1 MVRGRDLIERGYP
14 TGKIVGLALEAAER
28 ASANDS
34 SPLEDL
40 VAVRDAPEAFLDDPR
55 YAEVAREWLRLRGA
69 ERTEG
74 EGDDALRDEPLPFQ
88 VFGEEMIEEGARRQM
103 RDAMRL
109 PVSVGGAL
117 MPDSHQGYGLPIGGV
132 LATEGVVIPYAVGV
146 DIAPLRGDT
155 LIPTLDGRSYPIREL
170 CESEEQFG
178 VWSCEPDGRVVAA
191 KARAF
196 RTQRDAPLVR
206 VTLDNGRAVECT
218 PDHRFMQR
226 DGVYVEAGQL
236 APGTSLMPFH
246 CRRDKEG
253 YMRVQQ
259 NHSGTLRPA
268 HWIVARSGL
277 LGRIPRF
284 EGQRTVIHRKNF
296 DEADNRPENL
306 QFMGGKDHSRHHL
319 SLAER
324 NIHWRSE
331 EFERKRIAALSA
343 KRLTPEGMAEYCM
356 RAENLKAYWAER
368 PEEFQELLER
378 VSKNNRTP
386 ERRAQS
392 AQIGARVYECG
403 ICGQQFKSV
412 IALASHHRWKHPDRR
427 WEETYVN
434 IYNHKVATVE
444 RLSESEDVYCLE
456 VPEHH
461 NFAVSAGVF
470 VHNCRMRM
478 TVFDVSEHVI
488 GQRRTALAEALLRNT
503 NFGAGGKYKPGRRG
517 AEHEVLDDPTW
528 EASPFLRKLKDTAH
542 AQLGTS
548 GSGNHFVEWGAFE
561 ALEDL
566 ALPSGGTVRR
576 GERRLALLSHSGSRG
591 VGARIADRYTKIAK
605 SKHPSLEG
613 NAADLAWLSLSS
625 EEGAEYWLS
634 MNLAGR
640 FAAANHAVIHE
651 KLSRALS
658 EVLGGEEKEAVSWEN
673 HHNFSWRE
681 AVRDRS
687 GGEREV
693 IVHRKGATPAGPG
706 VMGVIPG
713 SMGDAGYVVRGK
725 GNAHSLNSA
734 SHGAGRLMSRRRAF
748 ETISDEDL
756 KAYLERKGVTLIGGS
771 RDEAPQA
778 YKRIEEVLAAQADL
792 VDLVGSFTPA
802 IVRMDEAAK
811 PRWMKNKKR

>member
-28 ASANDS
+28 ASASANDS

-40 VAVRDAPEAFLDDPR
+40 VAVRDAPEAFLEDPR

-74 EGDDALRDEPLPFQ
+74 EGDDALRDEPLPFE

-146 DIAPLRGDT
+146 DIAPLRGNT
-155 LIPTLDGRSYPIREL
+155 PIPTLDGRTYPIKEL
-170 CESEEQFG
+170 CEREEEFG

-196 RTQRDAPLVR
+196 RTERDAPMVR
-206 VTLDNGRAVECT
+206 VTLGNGRMVECT
-218 PDHRFMQR
+218 PDHRFMLR
-226 DGVYVEAGQL
+226 NGAYVEAGKL
-236 APGTSLMPFH
+236 VPGTSLMPFH
-246 CRRDKEG
+246 SGADKEG

-259 NHSGTLRPA
+259 NYSGALLRVNPY
-268 HWIVARSGL
+268 
-277 LGRIPRF
+277 
-284 EGQRTVIHRKNF
+284 
-296 DEADNRPENL
+296 NR
-306 QFMGGKDHSRHHL
+306 
-319 SLAER
+319 
-324 NIHWRSE
+324 
-331 EFERKRIAALSA
+331 
-343 KRLTPEGMAEYCM
+343 
-356 RAENLKAYWAER
+356 
-368 PEEFQELLER
+368 
-378 VSKNNRTP
+378 
-386 ERRAQS
+386 
-392 AQIGARVYECG
+392 
-403 ICGQQFKSV
+403 
-412 IALASHHRWKHPDRR
+412 
-427 WEETYVN
+427 
-434 IYNHKVATVE
+434 KVATVE
-444 RLSESEDVYCLE
+444 ELPEREDVYCLE

-461 NFAVSAGVF
+461 NFAVGAGVF
-470 VHNCRMRM
+470 VHNCRMRL
-478 TVFDVSEHVI
+478 TVFDVSAHVL
-488 GQRRTALAEALLRNT
+488 GQKRAALAEALLRNT

-517 AEHEVLDDPTW
+517 AEHEVLDDPAW
-528 EASPFLRKLKDTAH
+528 EATSFLRKLKDTAH

-561 ALEDL
+561 ALEDV
-566 ALPSGGTVRR
+566 ALPSGGMVRR

-605 SKHPSLEG
+605 SKHTSLEG
-613 NAADLAWLSLSS
+613 NASDLAWLSLSS
-625 EEGAEYWLS
+625 EEGVEYWLS

-651 KLSRALS
+651 KLSRALG
-658 EVLGGEEKEAVSWEN
+658 EVLGGEEKEALSWEN

-681 AVRDRS
+681 KVRDHS
-687 GGEREV
+687 GEREV

-725 GNAHSLNSA
+725 GNARSLNSA
-734 SHGAGRLMSRRRAF
+734 SHGAGRLMSRKKAF
-748 ETISDEDL
+748 ETITDEDL
-756 KAYLERKGVTLIGGS
+756 KTYLERKGITLIGGS

>member
-1 MVRGRDLIERGYP
+1 MVKGKDLIERGYP
-14 TGKIVGLALEAAER
+14 TGRIVGLAIEAAER
-28 ASANDS
+28 ASLSANDS

-55 YAEVAREWLRLRGA
+55 YAEVAREWLRLRGV

-74 EGDDALRDEPLPFQ
+74 EGADALREEPLPFE

-132 LATEGVVIPYAVGV
+132 LATEDVVIPYAVGV

-155 LIPTLDGRSYPIREL
+155 LIPTLDGRSYPIKEL
-170 CESEEQFG
+170 CEREEFG
-178 VWSCEPDGRVVAA
+178 VWSCNPDGKVVAA

-196 RTQRDAPLVR
+196 RTERDAPLVR
-206 VTLDNGRAVECT
+206 VTLDNGGVVECT
-218 PDHRFMQR
+218 PDHRFMLR
-226 DGVYVEAGQL
+226 DGAYVEPGKL
-236 APGTSLMPFH
+236 VPGTSLMPFH
-246 CRRDKEG
+246 SSTDKEG
-253 YMRVQQ
+253 YVRVQQ
-259 NHSGTLRPA
+259 NYSGVLLRA

-284 EGQRTVIHRKNF
+284 EGQRTVIHHKNF
-296 DEADNRPENL
+296 DQADNRPENL
-306 QFMGGKDHSRHHL
+306 EFMGDKDHSRHHR
-319 SLAER
+319 SLVER
-324 NIHWRSE
+324 NVHWRSE

-343 KRLTPEGMAEYCM
+343 KRLTPEGMAEYCR

-368 PEEFQELLER
+368 PEEFEALLER
-378 VSKNNRTP
+378 VSDNNRTP

-392 AQIGARVYECG
+392 ARIGARVYECG
-403 ICGQQFKSV
+403 ICGKQIKSV
-412 IALASHHRWKHPDRR
+412 IALTSHHRWKHPGRR

-434 IYNHKVATVE
+434 TYNHKVAKVE
-444 RLSESEDVYCLE
+444 ELPEREDVYCLE

-461 NFAVSAGVF
+461 NFAVGAGVF

-478 TVFDVSEHVI
+478 TVFDVSAHVI
-488 GQRRTALAEALLRNT
+488 GQKRAALAEALLRNT

-517 AEHEVLDDPTW
+517 AEHEVLDDPAW
-528 EASPFLRKLKDTAH
+528 EATPFLRKLKDTAH

-561 ALEDL
+561 ALEDV
-566 ALPSGGTVRR
+566 ALPSGGTVRK

-591 VGARIADRYTKIAK
+591 PGARIADRYTKIAK
-605 SKHPSLEG
+605 SKHLSLEG

-651 KLSRALS
+651 KLSRALRD
-658 EVLGGEEKEAVSWEN
+658 VLGGEEAVSWEN

-681 AVRDRS
+681 KVRRGG

-734 SHGAGRLMSRRRAF
+734 SHGAGRLMSRRKAF
-748 ETISDEDL
+748 EAITDEDL
-756 KAYLERKGVTLIGGS
+756 EAYLERKGVTLIGGS

-778 YKRIEEVLAAQADL
+778 YKRIEEVLAAQAEL